1 MRPTFPLYR
10 WCQPLL
16 QLLGP
21 VRARRRRRPTSVLS
35 LAGRVKCRPRGR
47 SMSTPMVSP
56 LHPERERETGRERSQ
71 SDNLNSDGEIRA
83 GLPTGRRHGDADRWS
98 CRAGGGGGGDGGGG
112 GGGGGGGEWQ
122 GHSSL
127 AALSTVHPASEEEIK
142 TMTSRPE

>member
-1 MRPTFPLYR
+1 MPATTTTSRP
-10 WCQPLL
+10 
-16 QLLGP
+16 GP
-21 VRARRRRRPTSVLS
+21 SPPQTTADVGLVT
-35 LAGRVKCRPRGR
+35 GR
-47 SMSTPMVSP
+47 SSQMPSSRALYVDADGVAVASR
-56 LHPERERETGRERSQ
+56 ERERETGRERSQ